1 MAEETN
7 TPENINSDLLNQGTT
22 NLNDFLPFNGE
33 KLNMSDNVFNYKP
46 IMPDLVVNQLP
57 IRERVT
63 GYPND
68 LSNPAMKATAQDFSN
83 YLGNSLEKFQNNK
96 SYIRPHA
103 YDASSQGAHKARY
116 KAYGQATY
124 DRIGFN
130 PEINNELMY
139 NAKTTHLDD
148 TLRMLQHSALP
159 LLFKGAISGPKS
171 YWQMAHGNFDA
182 DPDEALDYEDATS
195 LGYSTKGGLLGFS
208 NNLLNSFSYTLG
220 ILGEGMIEGAIVG
233 GAIGT
238 LAGPEGTAVGAAG
251 GLLEGG
257 IASLLKLPKGLMS
270 IAKIGGKL
278 MSKLDDLK
286 DVSKA
291 KSFFTAAASKTGKF
305 INPLDN
311 ITDFAKLSRTDE
323 FANLSN
329 LAKTSKG
336 FGAFYF
342 DLRNINMALAE
353 GRLEGGMMENQT
365 YREMYDKYYNKHGE
379 APSDDLQKEYRK
391 VANQV
396 GLSTTLKNAV
406 LINYTN
412 KLTVPNIMQGSARRL
427 LSTPE
432 KILELKG
439 FNVMLNPKA
448 GFEVTE
454 ATFKN
459 SLKALRHPGTY
470 GKMGLGYFK
479 RNLFEGLQEVG
490 QEIIGESTKNY
501 YMDSYYDP
509 AKATFDYSIGT
520 IGSAARKQFSAQGWE
535 TFASGFAMGFL
546 QGGLDSVS
554 GAISKKA
561 SVGYNKHFN
570 KDKYVEY
577 QTDLAET
584 KQRAQDVVDELNTLY
599 KDPVEFFNSKYFNY
613 GTQSRVA
620 RIHDDEDADT
630 KEVKDAKDAAFISGV
645 YSMLE
650 TGTSKYFID
659 SLKDFKKL
667 DPKQLEETLKLKE
680 GEGVKAIE
688 KIDKTIEKINRMEKT
703 HAFWTE
709 KMKSPVKLS
718 NYKKDTP
725 EYEMAALYHKAWQ
738 RGQFNAIFMDESFKE
753 NLTRLNGINSA
764 LSSLAGTKDVNIN
777 DIQIVTDPERFIT
790 EIDLLTEEIAVLKT
804 LNDDKSKKQVTQK
817 TNKLEAMQNMMEDY
831 VNYDSHY
838 VSKSTIKERIKA
850 IKEKEGLS
858 DKDAEIKALEE
869 VEKDLTDSETDH
881 RSKYKQSFI
890 NYLKTLVP
898 NDADLLEIENSLS
911 SSEGLKNLDEAFNL
925 VIDHHKLKNENNGLA
940 KYVNLFLSPEGF
952 AEHIKRNFDWMRN
965 LYLNREDYVKDI
977 VNKSIMDLEYNDLLA
992 ELADQDI
999 YLDLDEFADWIE
1011 DHNNKP
1017 SHFIQASNKRIIP
1030 EGSDLYNVYY
1040 EKFITLAEKFIQKPS
1055 GPALTADE
1063 KLKKAINEKE
1073 LQKQKELEDAKIA
1086 FNTQLKDDT
1095 GFTEEELL
1103 AQKSE
1108 NQTQNTEELK
1118 EAQARLDKFKALL
1131 EEIEAADVI
1140 VEDLEAII
1148 SKALDSEVTTE
1159 DEFNLFIENHF
1170 KDPKKVEEA
1179 KPFVED
1185 LTSEGVANG
1194 LSQEDAVNQA
1204 FTITAYKIAFP
1215 ELIKEKIKV
1224 TETEIEGLS
1233 TSQED
1238 VIDIESTDAWKDYQ
1252 AEVKKIEDKYA
1263 AVFQDLV
1270 DAFKKNGA
1278 TPSTV
1283 TEAKA
1288 IPDRI
1293 TVNTPWDNIPVDLQV
1308 ILQKEFDKYA
1318 SERYPDEDPSSLAL
1332 IRQNWLPTQSVTIDA
1347 YNNAQIGTQKTEAE
1361 LVAKIPKLKSVSDKL
1376 LDGRSL
1382 DQLSM
1387 KDLRAILELLEGKL
1401 KKAKP
1406 KSKDANNIKSDIN
1419 ALTKYITY
1427 VRATRRP
1434 TTKLEGVVKL
1444 LDDALLA
1451 RQDEIDVLFTDGT
1464 TAGEAKSLEDLLS
1477 KTKKGYKFDNG
1488 KEPQRVTE
1496 LVEEIEIAEKD
1507 KKPFVPKVA
1516 KDVAEY
1522 YDTIA
1527 FDTSIKEDKKLEEF
1541 LKGLEE
1547 RIKNRA
1553 FKQLTLKKFEK
1564 IKAAVEKEFT
1574 REVVFDTVRDLAYSG
1589 ASDSGTVIDGLI
1601 RDFFNDKPLVKP
1613 ADMDP
1618 TAFEQLFGTKGIL
1631 TLIKDDVI
1639 DGKFTVYAN
1648 NLNVFDK
1655 ELGDNGLAGEMDLL
1669 VVDNEGNIS
1678 IIDVKTAKKA
1688 TWDNFNTEDPEKF
1701 SKKYAYS
1708 LQQTIYRNLLFN
1720 MIGKKATIKL
1730 LPIELDYTI
1739 DGYIKTAKLANITDE
1754 GKSTIQLI
1762 PVDEVDKYVPL
1773 KDVKEIE
1780 DGITSD
1786 ERSETQQIIESLK
1799 LDLESAQ
1806 GEFGDPEFAAQLI
1819 QQIKDLEAGL
1829 NTEQETPT
1837 EDIEAQEKILKDKEE
1852 RLANVKPVYHHTSVK
1867 AKDFNFDSFQR
1878 GKDQI
1883 SQFGDGLNAS
1893 SNTTSFL
1900 VKRYGK
1906 AIQGEVNDADFV
1918 VIDANKSEKELYDE
1932 LIAKGYE
1939 LNTPQHIDNKYYGK
1953 SAENEYDG
1961 TEPANVNPSVMSL
1974 FNDFQQSNPD
1984 VKGVKVI
1991 NHILGTQKIAP
2002 FYVIYDPKSFY
2013 GPGALTA
2020 KIEKEINEELTTLGT
2035 PVDTSKTS
2043 IDDAKKI
2050 IKPTSGLGDLLIEVD
2065 EEGDIVV
2072 PQFDTL
2078 VKPLQKAK
2086 NSDDLNMAY
2095 ADAMIAITQG
2105 NIPDVLENGEPSAT
2119 KMNALVNALELVYQE
2134 RQIAISYSSRK
2145 AASSKNLS
2153 KDDYILVKKPI
2164 FDSVKKDIFVV
2175 ESVTDNKVKIK
2186 SLSTGKPYTATNDDL
2201 KNNFYKHNK
2210 MAYEI
2215 KDEVVIT
2222 EEDTAAVVETKNNLD
2237 VVKKEIETL
2246 NTAKDNSKTMKKSDR
2261 FSKLKNNSNN
2271 C

>member
-7 TPENINSDLLNQGTT
+7 TPENINPDLLKQGTT

-33 KLNMSDNVFNYKP
+33 KLNMSDDVFNYKP
-46 IMPDLVVNQLP
+46 IVPNLVVNQLP
-57 IRERVT
+57 IREHVT
-63 GYPND
+63 GYPHD
-68 LSNPAMKATAQDFSN
+68 LSNPVMTGTAQDFSN
-83 YLGNSLEKFQNNK
+83 YLNNSLKKYQNNK

-148 TLRMLQHSALP
+148 TLRMFQHSAIP
-159 LLFKGAISGPKS
+159 LLLKGAISGPKS
-171 YWQMAHGNFDA
+171 YWQMAHGNFGA
-182 DPDEALDYEDATS
+182 DTEEAQDYEDATA
-195 LGYSTKGGLLGFS
+195 LGYSSKGGLLGFT
-208 NNLLNSFSYTLG
+208 NNLLNSFSYSLG
-220 ILGEGMIEGAIVG
+220 IMGEGAIEGMIIG
-233 GAIGT
+233 GALGS
-238 LAGPEGTAVGAAG
+238 LAGPEGTVAGGAAG
-251 GLLEGG
+251 AIEGG
-257 IASLLKLPKGLMS
+257 FTSLLKAPKALYN
-270 IAKIGGKL
+270 IAKSGAKL
-278 MSKLDDLK
+278 LTKLDDLK

-291 KSFFTAAASKTGKF
+291 KAFFTSVGKSGARF
-305 INPLDN
+305 LNPVNN
-311 ITDFAKLSRTDE
+311 ITDFGMLSKTDD

-342 DLRNINMALAE
+342 DLRNINMALSE
-353 GRLEGGMMENQT
+353 GRLEGGMKENET

-379 APSDDLQKEYRK
+379 APSDDLQREYRK

-396 GLSTTLKNAV
+396 GTSTTLKNAV

-412 KLTVPNIMQGSARRL
+412 KLIVPNIMQKSARKL
-427 LSTPE
+427 LNAPE

-439 FNVMLNPKA
+439 MNIMYNPKV
-448 GFEVTE
+448 GFEATE

-459 SLKALRHPGTY
+459 SLKALKHPGTY
-470 GKMGLGYFK
+470 GKMGLSYFK

-490 QEIIGESTKNY
+490 QDIIGESTKNY

-509 AKATFDYSIGT
+509 AKATWDYSVGT
-520 IGSAARKQFSAQGWE
+520 IGSATKKQFSSQGWE

-546 QGGLDSVS
+546 HGGLDNAF

-570 KDKYVEY
+570 KEKYAE
-577 QTDLAET
+577 QQADFAET
-584 KQRAQDVVDELNTLY
+584 KQRAQDAVDELNDLY

-613 GTQSRVA
+613 GTQSRIA

-645 YSMLE
+645 YTMLE

-667 DPKQLEETLKLKE
+667 DPKHLEETLKLKE
-680 GEGVKAIE
+680 GEGAKAIE

-703 HAFWTE
+703 HKFWTE
-709 KMKSPVKLS
+709 KMKSPVNLGKF
-718 NYKKDTP
+718 KKDTP

-738 RGQFNAIFMDESFKE
+738 RGQFNAIFLDESFKE
-753 NLTRLNGINSA
+753 NLSRINGINSA
-764 LSSLAGTKDVNIN
+764 LSKLAGTKTLNTN
-777 DIQIVTDPERFIT
+777 DIQVVTDPERFIT
-790 EIDLLTEEIAVLKT
+790 EIDLLTEEIALLKT
-804 LNDDKSKKQVTQK
+804 LDDDKSKKQVTQK
-817 TNKLEAMQNMMEDY
+817 KNKLDAMQDMMEAY
-831 VNYDSHY
+831 GNYDAHY
-838 VSKSTIKERIKA
+838 VSKSAIKERIKA
-850 IKEKEGLS
+850 IKEKEGLT
-858 DKDAEIKALEE
+858 DQDAEIKALEQ
-869 VEKDLTDSETDH
+869 VEKDLTESQTDH
-881 RSKYKQSFI
+881 KGKYKESFI
-890 NYLKTLVP
+890 NYLKTLVS
-898 NDADLLEIENSLS
+898 NDADLLELENSLS
-911 SSEGLKNLDEAFNL
+911 EDGLNSLDDAFEL
-925 VIDHHKLKNENNGLA
+925 IIDHHALKNENLGIA
-940 KYVNLFLSPEGF
+940 KYVNLFVSPEGF
-952 AEHIKRNFDWMRN
+952 AEHVKRNFDWMQN
-965 LYLNREDYVKDI
+965 LYLNREDYVRDV

-1011 DHNNKP
+1011 DHNKKP
-1017 SHFIQASNKRIIP
+1017 SHFIQESNKRIIP
-1030 EGSDLYNVYY
+1030 EGSELYNIYY
-1040 EKFITLAEKFIQKPS
+1040 EKFITLADKYIEKPA

-1086 FNTQLKDDT
+1086 FNTQLKNDT

-1103 AQKSE
+1103 AQKTE

-1118 EAQARLDKFKALL
+1118 EAQEKLDKFKALL
-1131 EEIEAADVI
+1131 QEIEAADII
-1140 VEDLEAII
+1140 VEDLEVIA
-1148 SKALDSEVTTE
+1148 SKALDIELTTE
-1159 DEFNLFIENHF
+1159 DGFNLFITNYF

-1185 LTSEGVANG
+1185 LTKEGVENG

-1204 FTITAYKIAFP
+1204 FIIVSYKVAFP
-1215 ELIKEKIKV
+1215 ELIKEKIKA
-1224 TETEIEGLS
+1224 TEDEIEQLS
-1233 TSQED
+1233 ASQED
-1238 VIDIESTDAWKDYQ
+1238 IIDIESTDAWKDYQ

-1293 TVNTPWDNIPVDLQV
+1293 TGNTPWDNIPADLQV
-1308 ILQKEFDKYA
+1308 VLQKEFDKYA
-1318 SERYPDEDPSSLAL
+1318 AANYPDVDATTLAT
-1332 IRQNWLPTQSVTIDA
+1332 IRQNWLHSQSVTIDA
-1347 YNNAQIGTQKTEAE
+1347 YNNAQVGTQKTKSE
-1361 LVAKIPKLKSVSDKL
+1361 LVAKIPELKSISKTL
-1376 LDGRSL
+1376 LDNRSL

-1387 KDLRAILELLEGKL
+1387 KELRKVLDVLNGKL
-1401 KKAKP
+1401 KAAKP
-1406 KSKDANNIKSDIN
+1406 KSKEANNIKFDIN
-1419 ALTKYITY
+1419 ALTKYIAY

-1434 TTKLEGVVKL
+1434 TTKLEGVVEL
-1444 LDDALLA
+1444 LNNSLLA

-1488 KEPQRVTE
+1488 KVPQRVTE

-1516 KDVAEY
+1516 EDVATY

-1547 RIKNRA
+1547 RIKNRV

-1574 REVVFDTVRDLAYSG
+1574 REVVFDTVRDLAHIG
-1589 ASDSGTVIDGLI
+1589 ASDAGSTIDSLI
-1601 RDFFNDKPLVKP
+1601 RDYFNTNKKPIKP
-1613 ADMDP
+1613 AEMEER
-1618 TAFEQLFGTKGIL
+1618 AFEQLFGDNGIL
-1631 TLIKDDVI
+1631 TLIMDDVI
-1639 DGKFTVYAN
+1639 DGTSIVYAN

-1655 ELGDNGLAGEMDLL
+1655 ELGENGLAGEMDLL
-1669 VVDNEGNIS
+1669 VIDNEGNLA
-1678 IIDVKTAKKA
+1678 IIDVKTSTRS
-1688 TWDNFNTEDPEKF
+1688 TWDNFNTEDPKKF
-1701 SKKYAYS
+1701 SKKYAYRV
-1708 LQQTIYRNLLFN
+1708 QQTIYRNLLFN

-1730 LPIELDYTI
+1730 LPIELNYDL
-1739 DGYIKTAKLANITDE
+1739 DGRIKTAKLANITDQ
-1754 GKSTIQLI
+1754 GKSTVQLI

-1773 KDVKEIE
+1773 KDIKEVTDKLSKEEIAAIQKEIDTLE
-1780 DGITSD
+1780 NALVVERDVMQDSEKVDEITK
-1786 ERSETQQIIESLK
+1786 QIAELQAILK
-1799 LDLESAQ
+1799 SY
-1806 GEFGDPEFAAQLI
+1806 
-1819 QQIKDLEAGL
+1819 
-1829 NTEQETPT
+1829 QETPT
-1837 EDIEAQEKILKDKEE
+1837 EAVKIEPTDKIIFGHPTIGKSYLK
-1852 RLANVKPVYHHTSVK
+1852 
-1867 AKDFNFDSFQR
+1867 KDGDNRFITLDDDY
-1878 GKDQI
+1878 KD
-1883 SQFGDGLNAS
+1883 
-1893 SNTTSFL
+1893 
-1900 VKRYGK
+1900 
-1906 AIQGEVNDADFV
+1906 EVNTF
-1918 VIDANKSEKELYDE
+1918 IDANRGSETRQEYKGRKPEEYNKFMLDLFDRLKVQAQKEGKILFVSNTNILKERMNEFDKVITIPKDEFKNRFDARGATYGFEEWKSDIDDT
-1932 LIAKGYE
+1932 IAKV
-1939 LNTPQHIDNKYYGK
+1939 
-1953 SAENEYDG
+1953 
-1961 TEPANVNPSVMSL
+1961 PAN
-1974 FNDFQQSNPD
+1974 
-1984 VKGVKVI
+1984 KVI
-1991 NHILGTQKIAP
+1991 NTTGYLSDLLG
-2002 FYVIYDPKSFY
+2002 
-2013 GPGALTA
+2013 A
-2020 KIEKEINEELTTLGT
+2020 KPTETKT
-2035 PVDTSKTS
+2035 KTS

-2050 IKPTSGLGDLLIEVD
+2050 IKPTTGLGDLLIEVD
-2065 EEGDIVV
+2065 EEGELVV
-2072 PQFDTL
+2072 PQYDAL
-2078 VKPLQKAK
+2078 VQPLQKAK

-2105 NIPDVLENGEPSAT
+2105 NIPEVLENGEPSAT
-2119 KMNALVNALELVYQE
+2119 KMNSLVNALELVYQE
-2134 RQIAISYSSRK
+2134 RQVAISYSSRK
-2145 AASSKNLS
+2145 AVSSKNLS

-2186 SLSTGKPYTATNDDL
+2186 SLSTNKVYTTTNDVL
-2201 KNNFYKHNK
+2201 KNNFYKHDK

-2215 KDEVVIT
+2215 KEKVAIT
-2222 EEDTAAVVETKNNLD
+2222 EEDKAAVVETKNNLD
-2237 VVKKEIETL
+2237 EIRKNDTMLNEAKE
-2246 NTAKDNSKTMKKSDR
+2246 NSKSMSKSDR
-2261 FSKLKNNSNN
+2261 FSKLKNNSNK